1 MTQTSAEKA
10 IWNRET
16 MTHGEDI
23 VVTSG
28 KPRRRVAFVINS
40 LAGGGAE
47 RVMCTLLRASEAERQ
62 SVDISLILLDRET
75 AAYKVP
81 AWVKVEQLNCRHS
94 LLRSVWSLYRALRR
108 SRPDATLSFLTRA
121 NVANVIAAC
130 LLKIPAVISERVNTT
145 SHLGKGRSASLAK
158 FLVKWLY
165 PKARR
170 IIAVS
175 PGVADDL
182 HTAFGVPQA
191 KLVVISNPIDIDDIR
206 ARSQE
211 AENVAPAEEF
221 GMAMGRLVPNKNFR
235 MLIDAFAA
243 AKIGGKLLIL
253 GDGSERDALTAQI
266 EQLGLTGRV
275 VMPGFSANPFAT
287 LRKAAYFTLPSNAEG
302 FPNSL
307 LEAMSVGVPVISTN
321 CQSGPSEVLADQAR
335 EDIVAGV
342 VFAEH
347 GILVPPNDATAMKD
361 ALRAMSE
368 PERRAAYGLKAAA
381 RAAEFSVERAKLAY
395 WQVILSECDQ
405 SEVGFAR

>member
-1 MTQTSAEKA
+1 VIASA
-10 IWNRET
+10 
-16 MTHGEDI
+16 
-23 VVTSG
+23 
-28 KPRRRVAFVINS
+28 
-40 LAGGGAE
+40 
-47 RVMCTLLRASEAERQ
+47 LLR
-62 SVDISLILLDRET
+62 
-75 AAYKVP
+75 
-81 AWVKVEQLNCRHS
+81 
-94 LLRSVWSLYRALRR
+94 
-108 SRPDATLSFLTRA
+108 
-121 NVANVIAAC
+121 
-130 LLKIPAVISERVNTT
+130 IPAVISERVNTT
-145 SHLGKGRSASLAK
+145 SHLGKGRAANLAK

-182 HTAFGVPQA
+182 QTAFGIPPE

-211 AENVAPAEEF
+211 AETVAPAEEF

-243 AKIGGKLLIL
+243 AQIGGKLLIL
-253 GDGSERDALTAQI
+253 GDGPERGALTAQI

-321 CQSGPSEVLADQAR
+321 CQSGPSEVLADLAR
-335 EDIVAGV
+335 EDVAPGV

-347 GILVPPNDATAMKD
+347 GILVPPNDAPAMTD
-361 ALRAMSE
+361 ALRAMCE
-368 PERRAAYGLKAAA
+368 PARRAAYGLKAAA

-395 WQVILSECDQ
+395 WNVILTECDQ
-405 SEVGFAR
+405 SEAGVTR